1 MEEKENQLV
10 RELEIERKKIS
21 EKERQIKNM
30 IE

>member
-10 RELEIERKKIS
+10 RELEIERKKIR
-21 EKERQIKNM
+21 EKDRQIKNM

>member
-10 RELEIERKKIS
+10 RELEIERKKIR
-21 EKERQIKNM
+21 EKELQIKNM

>member
-10 RELEIERKKIS
+10 RELEIERKKIR